1 MEGNAPKSW
10 VRVPEHSDFTIHNL
24 PYGIFRTPGGPPR
37 AGVAIGD
44 HVLDLARLAQEG
56 FLKGI
61 VPDLTVFSRRYLND
75 FMALGKPVWA
85 AVRRRLTELLTEGNP
100 ELAASADAVLLPR
113 PSVELLL
120 PVQVGDYTD
129 FYSSEEHATNVGKMF
144 RGADNAL
151 LPNWKSLPVAYHGRA
166 SSIVV
171 SGTDI
176 VRPKGQMKAPDA
188 PAPTFGPSKRMDFEL
203 EVAFVIG
210 KATPMGQTIPTEAA
224 EDHIFGFVLFNDW
237 SARDIQQW
245 EYQPLG
251 PFLGKNFAS
260 SISPWV
266 VPLEALEPFRVP
278 GRAQYPEVLPYLKY
292 KGHHSFDIA
301 LEVALQPQ
309 HGEETTICRSNFKH
323 LYWNVC
329 QQLAHHTVNGCNVN
343 VGDLMASGTISGPA
357 AGSYGSLLELSWGG
371 KNPIKLAG
379 GAERRFLED
388 NDTVI
393 MRGFGQKGG
402 IRVGFGEVRG
412 KLVKATEG

>member
-1 MEGNAPKSW
+1 MEGNPLKSW
-10 VRVPEHSDFTIHNL
+10 VRVPDRSDFTIHNL
-24 PYGIFRTPGGPPR
+24 PYGIFRTSGRPPR

-44 HVLDLARLAQEG
+44 AVLDLAGVAE
-56 FLKGI
+56 KGLLNDA
-61 VPDLTVFSRRYLND
+61 VPDASVFSRRYLND
-75 FMALGKPVWA
+75 FMALGKPAWT
-85 AVRRRLTELLTEGNP
+85 AVRNRLTGLLTEGNT
-100 ELAASADAVLLPR
+100 ELSAHADALLLPR
-113 PSVELLL
+113 ASVELLL

-188 PAPTFGPSKRMDFEL
+188 PAPSFGPSKRMDFEL

-210 KATPMGQTIPTEAA
+210 KPTQMGQAIPTAAA

-266 VPLEALEPFRVP
+266 VPLAALEPFRVP
-278 GRAQYPEVLPYLKY
+278 GRAQYPEVLSYLKY

-301 LEVALQPQ
+301 LEVALQPEN
-309 HGEETTICRSNFKH
+309 GEETTICHSNFKH

-371 KNPIKLAG
+371 KNPVKLAG
-379 GAERRFLED
+379 GVERRFLED
-388 NDTVI
+388 NDTVV
-393 MRGFGQKGG
+393 MRGHGEKGG